1 MTWEDFYKEI
11 QEAYHIEDESTVTKI
26 PLDENYKITT
36 DALFFKNG
44 YWNTVKID
52 LDECARNF
60 DLAQGISPG
69 QREGSL
75 KCVGGR
81 CFPFFEFFTAE
92 HHTRFYIPLKET
104 TFTRFLKR
112 LRLDPYRKERS
123 KFYAFEKKLNHLGF
137 TTLDL
142 T

>member
-1 MTWEDFYKEI
+1 MSWNDFYKSI
-11 QEAYHIEDESTVTKI
+11 QEAYHIEDESTVIKVL
-26 PLDENYKITT
+26 LDDVYEITT
-36 DALFFKNG
+36 EALFYKRG
-44 YWNTVKID
+44 YLDKKRID
-52 LDECARNF
+52 LSECARNF

-75 KCVGGR
+75 TCVGGR

-92 HHTRFYIPLKET
+92 NHTRFYIPLKET
-104 TFTRFLKR
+104 AFTRFLKG

-123 KFYAFEKKLNHLGF
+123 KFHAFQKKLNDLGF